1 MDQHEF
7 ARQFAVAYPR
17 LWFIATSLVENRA
30 DAEDLVQDAAVIAY
44 RKLDSFERGSNFT
57 AWLARI
63 VRFCAANHRRKT
75 GGRRVTA
82 TDPSV
87 LEQQAAEAQPTVWVD
102 PLGWAPKGPGRPA
115 AATTESPEAD
125 GPPTSGG
132 AMSELVD
139 DNMLR
144 AINQLAPEVRAC
156 LLLRVVDDRS
166 YAEIAELLEIPAG
179 TAMSHVHRAK
189 QRLRD
194 AYQGDRGDANSRSDR
209 AGGSR

>member
-17 LWFIATSLVENRA
+17 LWFIATSLVGNRA

-82 TDPSV
+82 TDPNF
-87 LEQQAAEAQPTVWVD
+87 LEQQAAGDQRTEWVD
-102 PLGWAPKGPGRPA
+102 PLGWVQKVPG
-115 AATTESPEAD
+115 AD
-125 GPPTSGG
+125 GPPTSWRG
-132 AMSELVD
+132 MSELVD

-156 LLLRVVDDRS
+156 LLLRVVDERS

-194 AYQGDRGDANSRSDR
+194 SYQGDWGDSNRRGDR